1 MFKINFTKELLF
13 FFSAL
18 GTFNGLILSC
28 YFFFFTKKKYL
39 SNYFLG
45 LLLLVLSIRI
55 GKSFF
60 LFFKPDLPRIY
71 LQIGLSACFFIGPAL
86 FYFVKS
92 SIEQTI
98 VIPSKWKWNFVV
110 LLAVILPIGIAFPF
124 EAYPKFWGVYFVKI
138 IYLQWFV
145 FILATGF
152 LLKAILFKLF
162 SKPKIATESNISG
175 FEKWLLS
182 IYGSNI
188 LIFASYVLS
197 LLPINYPIYI
207 SGSIAYTFILYI
219 FILKLLYRK
228 KTDDLFSA
236 SSNKYGNKKV
246 DNDTA
251 VVLIEKLH
259 QLMSEKK
266 LYQNANLTLGE
277 LSKEINI
284 SAHQLSQVLN
294 DNMGKNFTAFINEY
308 RINEACDIIVSDN
321 KLTLEGIGYEV
332 GFNSKSTFFSA
343 FKKLKGT
350 TPAIFLQ
357 NAVK

>member
-1 MFKINFTKELLF
+1 MNFTKELLF

-18 GTFNGLILSC
+18 GAFNGLVLSC
-28 YFFFFTKKKYL
+28 YFFFFTKKKQL

-45 LLLLVLSIRI
+45 ILLLVLSIRI
-55 GKSFF
+55 GKSVF

-92 SIEQTI
+92 SIEQTN
-98 VIPSKWKWNFVV
+98 VIPNKWKWNFVI
-110 LLAVILPIGIAFPF
+110 LLAVILPVGIAFPY
-124 EAYPKFWGVYFVKI
+124 ETYPKYWNLYFVKI

-145 FILATGF
+145 YILATGF
-152 LLKAILFKLF
+152 LLRTMLYKLF
-162 SKPKIATESNISG
+162 SKSKTATESNISG

-182 IYGSNI
+182 IYIGNI
-188 LIFASYVLS
+188 LIFTSYVFS
-197 LLPINYPIYI
+197 LMTSYWPIYI
-207 SGSIAYTFILYI
+207 SGSIVFTFIQYV

-236 SSNKYGNKKV
+236 SANKYGSKKV

-251 VVLIEKLH
+251 TALIEKLH
-259 QLMSEKK
+259 QLMAEKK
-266 LYQNANLTLGE
+266 LYRNTNLTLGE

-284 SAHQLSQVLN
+284 SAHQLSQLLN
-294 DNMGKNFTAFINEY
+294 DNVGKNFTAFINEY
-308 RINEACDIIVSDN
+308 RINEACTIMVSDN

-332 GFNSKSTFFSA
+332 GFNSKSTFFA
-343 FKKLKGT
+343 TFKKLKGT

-357 NAVK
+357 NAAK

>member
-1 MFKINFTKELLF
+1 MNLTKELLF

-28 YFFFFTKKKYL
+28 YFFFFTKKKHL

-45 LLLLVLSIRI
+45 ILLLALSIRI
-55 GKSFF
+55 GKSVFI
-60 LFFKPDLPRIY
+60 FFKPDLPRIY

-92 SIEQTI
+92 SIEQSS
-98 VIPSKWKWNFVV
+98 VIPNKWKWNFAV
-110 LLAVILPIGIAFPF
+110 LLAVILLIGMLFPY
-124 EAYPKFWGVYFVKI
+124 ETYPKYWNLYFVKI

-145 FILATGF
+145 CILATGF
-152 LLKAILFKLF
+152 LLKTIFYKLF
-162 SKPKIATESNISG
+162 SKRKIAPESNING

-182 IYGSNI
+182 IYGGNV
-188 LIFASYVLS
+188 LIFTSYALS
-197 LLPINYPIYI
+197 LLPIHYPIYI

-236 SSNKYGNKKV
+236 SSNKYGSKKV
-246 DNDTA
+246 DPDTA
-251 VVLIEKLH
+251 AALIEKLH
-259 QLMSEKK
+259 QLMAEKK
-266 LYQNANLTLGE
+266 IYQNANLTLGE

-284 SAHQLSQVLN
+284 SAHQLSQLLN
-294 DNMGKNFTAFINEY
+294 DNVGKNFTAFINEY
-308 RINEACDIIVSDN
+308 RINEACTIMVSDN

-332 GFNSKSTFFSA
+332 GFNSKSTFFAA

-357 NAVK
+357 NAAK

>member
-1 MFKINFTKELLF
+1 MNFTKELLF

-28 YFFFFTKKKYL
+28 YFFFFTKKKHL

-55 GKSFF
+55 GKSIF

-92 SIEQTI
+92 SIEQI
-98 VIPSKWKWNFVV
+98 NVIPNKWKWNFAI
-110 LLAVILPIGIAFPF
+110 LLAVILPVGLVFPY
-124 EAYPKFWGVYFVKI
+124 EAYPKYWGLYFVRI

-145 FILATGF
+145 YILATGF
-152 LLKAILFKLF
+152 LIKSILRKIFLK
-162 SKPKIATESNISG
+162 SKTASETKFSG

-182 IYGSNI
+182 IYGGNI
-188 LIFASYVLS
+188 LIFTSYVLS
-197 LLPINYPIYI
+197 LLPIHYPIYI
-207 SGSIAYTFILYI
+207 SGSVAYTFILYI
-219 FILKLLYRK
+219 FILRLLYRK

-236 SSNKYGNKKV
+236 NSNKYGNKKV
-246 DNDTA
+246 DTDTA
-251 VVLIEKLH
+251 TALIEKLH
-259 QLMSEKK
+259 QVMSEKK
-266 LYQNANLTLGE
+266 MYQNANLTLGE

-284 SAHQLSQVLN
+284 SVHQLSQLLN

-308 RINEACDIIVSDN
+308 RINEACNIIVSDN

-332 GFNSKSTFFSA
+332 GFNSKSTFFAS

-357 NAVK
+357 NATK

>member
-1 MFKINFTKELLF
+1 MNFTKELLF

-18 GTFNGLILSC
+18 GAFNGLILSC
-28 YFFFFTKKKYL
+28 YFFFFTKKKHL

-92 SIEQTI
+92 SIEQTS
-98 VIPSKWKWNFVV
+98 VIPNKWKWNFTV
-110 LLAVILPIGIAFPF
+110 LLAVILPIGIMFPY
-124 EAYPKFWGVYFVKI
+124 ETYPKYWNLYFVKI

-145 FILATGF
+145 YILATGF
-152 LLKAILFKLF
+152 LLRTILHKLF
-162 SKPKIATESNISG
+162 SKRKIATEGNING

-182 IYGSNI
+182 IYGGTI
-188 LIFASYVLS
+188 LIFTSYVLS
-197 LLPINYPIYI
+197 LMTTYCPVYI
-207 SGSIAYTFILYI
+207 SGSIVFTFILYI

-246 DNDTA
+246 DHDTA
-251 VVLIEKLH
+251 AALIEKLH
-259 QLMSEKK
+259 QVMSEKK
-266 LYQNANLTLGE
+266 IYQNANLTLGE

-284 SAHQLSQVLN
+284 SVHQLSQLLN

-308 RINEACDIIVSDN
+308 RINEACTIMVSDN
-321 KLTLEGIGYEV
+321 RLTLEGIGYEV
-332 GFNSKSTFFSA
+332 GFNSKSTFFA
-343 FKKLKGT
+343 TFKKLKGT

-357 NAVK
+357 NAAK

>member
-1 MFKINFTKELLF
+1 MNFTKELLF

-18 GTFNGLILSC
+18 GAFNGLVLSC
-28 YFFFFTKKKYL
+28 YFFFFTKKKHL

-45 LLLLVLSIRI
+45 MLLLVLSIRI
-55 GKSFF
+55 GKSVF

-98 VIPSKWKWNFVV
+98 VIPNKWKWNFAV
-110 LLAVILPIGIAFPF
+110 LLAVILPVGIAFPY
-124 EAYPKFWGVYFVKI
+124 ETYPKYWHLYFVKI

-145 FILATGF
+145 CILATGF
-152 LLKAILFKLF
+152 LLRTMLHKLF
-162 SKPKIATESNISG
+162 SKRKTATESNISG

-182 IYGSNI
+182 IYVGNI
-188 LIFASYVLS
+188 LIFTSYALS
-197 LLPINYPIYI
+197 LMSINYPIYI

-228 KTDDLFSA
+228 KTDDLLSA
-236 SSNKYGNKKV
+236 SSNKYGSKKV
-246 DNDTA
+246 DHDTA
-251 VVLIEKLH
+251 AALIEKLN
-259 QLMSEKK
+259 QLMAEKK
-266 LYQNANLTLGE
+266 IYRNSNLTLSE

-284 SAHQLSQVLN
+284 SVHQLSQLLN

-308 RINEACDIIVSDN
+308 RINEACTIMVSEN

-332 GFNSKSTFFSA
+332 GFNSKSTFFA
-343 FKKLKGT
+343 TFKKLKGT

-357 NAVK
+357 NEAK

>member
-1 MFKINFTKELLF
+1 MNFTKEILF

-18 GTFNGLILSC
+18 GAFNGLVLSC
-28 YFFFFTKKKYL
+28 YFFFFTKKKHL

-45 LLLLVLSIRI
+45 ILLLVLSIRI
-55 GKSFF
+55 GKSVFV
-60 LFFKPDLPRIY
+60 FFKPDLPRIY

-86 FYFVKS
+86 FYFIKS

-98 VIPSKWKWNFVV
+98 VIPNKWKWNLGI
-110 LLAVILPIGIAFPF
+110 LLAVILPIGIVFPY
-124 EAYPKFWGVYFVKI
+124 ETYPKYWNLYFVKI
-138 IYLQWFV
+138 IYLQWFAC
-145 FILATGF
+145 ILATGF
-152 LLKAILFKLF
+152 LLRTILSKIF
-162 SKPKIATESNISG
+162 SKSKTTESKINV

-182 IYGSNI
+182 IYCGNI
-188 LIFASYVLS
+188 IIFTSYVLS

-207 SGSIAYTFILYI
+207 SGPIAYTFILYI

-228 KTDDLFSA
+228 KTDDLFSV
-236 SSNKYGNKKV
+236 SSNKYGSKKV

-251 VVLIEKLH
+251 TALIEKLH
-259 QLMSEKK
+259 QLMVEKK
-266 LYQNANLTLGE
+266 TYRNANLTLSE

-284 SAHQLSQVLN
+284 SVHQLSQLLN

-308 RINEACDIIVSDN
+308 RIIEACNIMVSEN

-332 GFNSKSTFFSA
+332 GFNSKSTFFTT

-357 NAVK
+357 NAAK

>member
-1 MFKINFTKELLF
+1 M
-13 FFSAL
+13 
-18 GTFNGLILSC
+18 
-28 YFFFFTKKKYL
+28 
-39 SNYFLG
+39 
-45 LLLLVLSIRI
+45 SIRI
-55 GKSFF
+55 GKSVF

-98 VIPSKWKWNFVV
+98 VIPNKCKWNFVV
-110 LLAVILPIGIAFPF
+110 LLAVILPVGIVFPY
-124 EAYPKFWGVYFVKI
+124 ETYPKYWNLYFVKI

-145 FILATGF
+145 YILVTGF
-152 LLKAILFKLF
+152 LLRTMLYKLF
-162 SKPKIATESNISG
+162 SIRKTATDRKFGG

-182 IYGSNI
+182 IYIGNI
-188 LIFASYVLS
+188 LIFTSYVLS

-228 KTDDLFSA
+228 KTDDLFFPSL
-236 SSNKYGNKKV
+236 NKYGTKKV
-246 DNDTA
+246 DDDTA
-251 VVLIEKLH
+251 AALIEKLNH
-259 QLMSEKK
+259 LMLEKK
-266 LYQNANLTLGE
+266 IYRNANLTLSE

-284 SAHQLSQVLN
+284 SAHQLSQLLN

-308 RINEACDIIVSDN
+308 RIKDACTIMVSEN

-332 GFNSKSTFFSA
+332 GFNSKSTFFA
-343 FKKLKGT
+343 TFKKLKGT

-357 NAVK
+357 NAYK

>member
-1 MFKINFTKELLF
+1 MNFTKELLF

-18 GTFNGLILSC
+18 GAFNGLVLSC
-28 YFFFFTKKKYL
+28 YFFFFTKKKRL

-98 VIPSKWKWNFVV
+98 VIPNKWKWNFAV
-110 LLAVILPIGIAFPF
+110 LLAVILPIGIVFPY
-124 EAYPKFWGVYFVKI
+124 ETYPKYWNLYFVKI

-145 FILATGF
+145 CILATGF
-152 LLKAILFKLF
+152 LLKTMLHKLF
-162 SKPKIATESNISG
+162 LKRKTATENSING

-182 IYGSNI
+182 IYGGNI
-188 LIFASYVLS
+188 LIFTSYVLS

-251 VVLIEKLH
+251 TALIEKLH
-259 QLMSEKK
+259 KVMSEKK
-266 LYQNANLTLGE
+266 IYQNANLTLGE

-284 SAHQLSQVLN
+284 SVHQLSQLLN

-308 RINEACDIIVSDN
+308 RINEACNIMVSDN

-332 GFNSKSTFFSA
+332 GFNSKSTFFA
-343 FKKLKGT
+343 TFKKLKGT

-357 NAVK
+357 NAAK

>member
-1 MFKINFTKELLF
+1 MNFTKELLF

-18 GTFNGLILSC
+18 GAFNGLVLSC
-28 YFFFFTKKKYL
+28 YFFFFTKKKQL

-45 LLLLVLSIRI
+45 ILLLVLSIRI
-55 GKSFF
+55 GKSVF

-98 VIPSKWKWNFVV
+98 VIPNKWKWNFIV
-110 LLAVILPIGIAFPF
+110 LLAVILAIGIVFPY
-124 EAYPKFWGVYFVKI
+124 ETYPKYWNLYIIKI

-145 FILATGF
+145 CILATGF
-152 LLKAILFKLF
+152 LLKTIFYKVF
-162 SKPKIATESNISG
+162 SKRKAATERTING

-182 IYGSNI
+182 IYVGNI
-188 LIFASYVLS
+188 LIFTSYVLS
-197 LLPINYPIYI
+197 LLPIHYPIYI

-236 SSNKYGNKKV
+236 SSNKYGSKKV

-251 VVLIEKLH
+251 AALIEKLH
-259 QLMSEKK
+259 QLMAEKK
-266 LYQNANLTLGE
+266 IYRNANLTLGE

-284 SAHQLSQVLN
+284 SVHQLSQLLN
-294 DNMGKNFTAFINEY
+294 DNLGKNFTAFINEY
-308 RINEACDIIVSDN
+308 RINEACTIMVSDN
-321 KLTLEGIGYEV
+321 RLTLEGIGYEV
-332 GFNSKSTFFSA
+332 GFNSKSTFFA
-343 FKKLKGT
+343 TFKKLKGT

-357 NAVK
+357 NATE

>member
-1 MFKINFTKELLF
+1 MNFTKELLF

-18 GTFNGLILSC
+18 GAFNGLVLSC
-28 YFFFFTKKKYL
+28 YFFFFTKKKHL

-45 LLLLVLSIRI
+45 ILLLALSIRI
-55 GKSFF
+55 GKSVFI
-60 LFFKPDLPRIY
+60 FFKPDLPRIY
-71 LQIGLSACFFIGPAL
+71 LQIGLSACFLIGPAL

-98 VIPSKWKWNFVV
+98 VIPNKWKWHFAV
-110 LLAVILPIGIAFPF
+110 LIAIILLVGTAFPY
-124 EAYPKFWGVYFVKI
+124 ATYPKYWNLYFIKI

-145 FILATGF
+145 SILATGF
-152 LLKAILFKLF
+152 LLRTILFKLF
-162 SKPKIATESNISG
+162 SKSKTTTENTTNV

-182 IYGSNI
+182 IYGGNI
-188 LIFASYVLS
+188 IIFTSYVLS
-197 LLPINYPIYI
+197 LMPINYPIYI

-228 KTDDLFSA
+228 KTDDLFSP
-236 SSNKYGNKKV
+236 SPNKYGNKKV
-246 DNDTA
+246 DHESA
-251 VVLIEKLH
+251 ALLIEKLH
-259 QLMSEKK
+259 QLMAEKK
-266 LYQNANLTLGE
+266 IYQNANLTLSE

-284 SAHQLSQVLN
+284 SVHQLSQLLN

-308 RINEACDIIVSDN
+308 RINEACTIMLSEN

-332 GFNSKSTFFSA
+332 GFNSKSTFFA
-343 FKKLKGT
+343 TFKKLKGT

-357 NAVK
+357 NATK

>member
-1 MFKINFTKELLF
+1 MNFTKELLF

-18 GTFNGLILSC
+18 GAFNGLILSC
-28 YFFFFTKKKYL
+28 YFFFFTKKKQL

-45 LLLLVLSIRI
+45 ILLLVLSIRI
-55 GKSFF
+55 GKSVF

-92 SIEQTI
+92 SIEQTL
-98 VIPSKWKWNFVV
+98 VIPSKWKWNFIV
-110 LLAVILPIGIAFPF
+110 LLAVILSIGIVFPY
-124 EAYPKFWGVYFVKI
+124 ETYPKYWNLYFVKI

-145 FILATGF
+145 CILATGF
-152 LLKAILFKLF
+152 LLRTMLHKLF
-162 SKPKIATESNISG
+162 SKRKIATEGNING

-182 IYGSNI
+182 IYGGNI
-188 LIFASYVLS
+188 LILTSYVLS
-197 LLPINYPIYI
+197 LMTTYWPIYI

-228 KTDDLFSA
+228 KTDDLFLA
-236 SSNKYGNKKV
+236 SSNKYGSKKV

-251 VVLIEKLH
+251 AALIEKLS
-259 QLMSEKK
+259 QLMAEKK
-266 LYQNANLTLGE
+266 IYRNSNLTLNE

-284 SAHQLSQVLN
+284 SVHQLSQLLN
-294 DNMGKNFTAFINEY
+294 DNMGKNFTVFVNEY
-308 RINEACDIIVSDN
+308 RINEACTIMVSD
-321 KLTLEGIGYEV
+321 KRLTLEGIGYEV
-332 GFNSKSTFFSA
+332 GFNSKSTFFST

-357 NAVK
+357 NEAK

>member
-1 MFKINFTKELLF
+1 MNFTKELLF

-18 GTFNGLILSC
+18 GAFNGLVLSC
-28 YFFFFTKKKYL
+28 YFFFFTKKKHL

-45 LLLLVLSIRI
+45 ILLLVLSIRI
-55 GKSFF
+55 GKSVF

-71 LQIGLSACFFIGPAL
+71 LQIGLSVCFFIGPAL

-98 VIPSKWKWNFVV
+98 VIPNKWKWNFVI
-110 LLAVILPIGIAFPF
+110 LLAVILPVGIAFPY
-124 EAYPKFWGVYFVKI
+124 ETYPKYWNLYFVKI

-145 FILATGF
+145 YILATGF
-152 LLKAILFKLF
+152 LLRRMLYKLF
-162 SKPKIATESNISG
+162 SKRKTATESNSSG

-182 IYGSNI
+182 IYVGNI
-188 LIFASYVLS
+188 LIFTSYALS
-197 LLPINYPIYI
+197 LMSINYPIYI
-207 SGSIAYTFILYI
+207 SGSVAYTVILYI

-228 KTDDLFSA
+228 KTDDLLSA
-236 SSNKYGNKKV
+236 SSNKYGSKKV

-251 VVLIEKLH
+251 AALIEKLH
-259 QLMSEKK
+259 QLMAEKK
-266 LYQNANLTLGE
+266 AYRNSNLTLSE

-284 SAHQLSQVLN
+284 SVHQLSQLLN

-308 RINEACDIIVSDN
+308 RINEACTIMVSEN

-332 GFNSKSTFFSA
+332 GFNSKSTFFA
-343 FKKLKGT
+343 TFKKLKGT

-357 NAVK
+357 NATK